1 MAERTLIEQLDDAI
15 QAMLARPEAEVSAS
29 HLGVDEKLGPLLTI
43 ASQLRDLPR
52 AEFKARLKQDLLG
65 INEDPRTLERSAS
78 MATPESP
85 ASVRYLA
92 KGFHTLTP
100 YIMLGANVKADEF
113 IEFLKKA
120 FGGTE
125 VLRVP
130 RGEGKGIMHAEVRVG
145 DSIIETADFNPQ
157 YPPTPVGVILAV
169 DDADA
174 VYKRAIAAGGESL
187 HEPVTQPYGDREAS
201 VRDLA
206 GNYWFITTRRESEH
220 TPKDQLTVTP
230 CLNPRGAA
238 QLIEFLKVAFSAEV
252 FARYDSPAGAVEH
265 AKIRIGDSYLALGE
279 GEGAKWPRPPCALH
293 MYVPDADAAYRQA
306 VAAGA
311 TSVREPEDA
320 PYGDRVATVLDP
332 AGNQWF
338 LATHI
343 KDVTF

>member
-15 QAMLARPEAEVSAS
+15 QALLARPDVEVSAS
-29 HLGVDEKLGPLLTI
+29 QLGVDEKLGPLLTI
-43 ASQLRDLPR
+43 ASRLRDLPR
-52 AEFKARLKQDLLG
+52 SKFKAQLKQDLLDG
-65 INEDPRTLERSAS
+65 DKNHEKSERSTS
-78 MATPESP
+78 MATTGS
-85 ASVRYLA
+85 AAVHYLP
-92 KGFHTLTP
+92 KGFHTVTP

-120 FGGTE
+120 FGATG

-130 RGEGKGIMHAEVRVG
+130 RGDGGVMHAEVRVG

-206 GNYWFITTRRESEH
+206 GNYWFITTRRKSEH
-220 TPKDQLTVTP
+220 TPNDQLTVTP

-238 QLIEFLKVAFSAEV
+238 QLIEFLKAAFGAEV

-311 TSVREPEDA
+311 TSVRKPEDA
-320 PYGDRVATVLDP
+320 PYGDRVATVFDP